1 LIKIL
6 PIQYEKMEPNDV
18 ADADMMEYELYKKV
32 RNTNWSAEEDCKGKP
47 RGRKAKAVVR
57 PESVP
62 RTEGERIAKQQ
73 GFNKWI
79 KK

>member
-1 LIKIL
+1 
-6 PIQYEKMEPNDV
+6 
-18 ADADMMEYELYKKV
+18 MEYKEAVYPKENPEYRQQVLNELYKKV
-32 RNTNWSAEEDCKGKP
+32 RNTNWGADDECKGKP

-79 KK
+79 KQ

>member
-1 LIKIL
+1 
-6 PIQYEKMEPNDV
+6 
-18 ADADMMEYELYKKV
+18 MEYREAVYPKENPEYRQQVLNELYKKV
-32 RNTNWSAEEDCKGKP
+32 RNTNWGADDECKGKP
-47 RGRKAKAVVR
+47 RGRKAKVVVR